1 MPMTRSE
8 MVDCGID
15 FDYAETIN
23 SGDEYLWN
31 EEDEEDYEDED
42 EDYDCDRDDLEM
54 GFDPFE
60 GCYTY
65 DC

>member
-1 MPMTRSE
+1 MKRSE
-8 MVDCGID
+8 LVDCGYD
-15 FDYAETIN
+15 YDYAETIRM
-23 SGDEYLWN
+23 GDEYLWDYSD
-31 EEDEEDYEDED
+31 EDEEEGYG
-42 EDYDCDRDDLEM
+42 DCDCADLEM